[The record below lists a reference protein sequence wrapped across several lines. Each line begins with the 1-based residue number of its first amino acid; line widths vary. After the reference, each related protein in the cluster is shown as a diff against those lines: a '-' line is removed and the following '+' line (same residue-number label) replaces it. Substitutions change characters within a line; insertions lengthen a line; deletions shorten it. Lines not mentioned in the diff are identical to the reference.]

1 MTNTNNKTIY
11 FDMDGT
17 LAGLFFVKDFQKKL
31 SNGDVSPY
39 LEARPLYNV
48 EEMTEVITQ
57 LKNKGYKIGVISYV
71 STTPRE
77 ARKAKK
83 EWLKRYFPF
92 ATEVHIIQ
100 EYTTKYKVAKDK
112 GGILVDDAKKNREAW
127 QGLSINAYR
136 VNLVKELQ
144 ALL

>member
-1 MTNTNNKTIY
+1 MTKTNKTIY

-17 LAGLFFVKDFQKKL
+17 LAGLFFVKDFSKKL
-31 SNGDVSPY
+31 ANRDMSPY
-39 LEARPLYNV
+39 LDAQPLYNV
-48 EEMTEVITQ
+48 EEMANVISQ
-57 LKNKGYKIGVISYV
+57 LQERGYQIGIISYV
-71 STTPRE
+71 SKTPRE

-92 ATEVHIIQ
+92 ATEIHIIQ

-112 GGILVDDAKKNREAW
+112 NGILVDDAKKNRDAW

-136 VNLVKELQ
+136 ANLVKELQ

>member
-1 MTNTNNKTIY
+1 MTKTNKTIY

-17 LAGLFFVKDFQKKL
+17 LAGLFYVKDFSKKL
-31 SNGDVSPY
+31 ANGDMSPY
-39 LEARPLYNV
+39 LDAQPLYNV
-48 EEMTEVITQ
+48 EEMANVISQ
-57 LKNKGYKIGVISYV
+57 LQERGYQIGIISYV
-71 STTPRE
+71 SKTPRE

-92 ATEVHIIQ
+92 ATEIHIIQ

-112 GGILVDDAKKNREAW
+112 NGILVDDAKKNRDAW

-136 VNLVKELQ
+136 ANLVKELQ

>member
-1 MTNTNNKTIY
+1 MTKTNKTIY

-17 LAGLFFVKDFQKKL
+17 LAGLFYVKDFSKKL
-31 SNGDVSPY
+31 ANGDMSPY
-39 LEARPLYNV
+39 LDAQPLYNV
-48 EEMTEVITQ
+48 EEMANVISQ
-57 LKNKGYKIGVISYV
+57 LQERGYQIGIISYV

-92 ATEVHIIQ
+92 ATEIHIIQ

-112 GGILVDDAKKNREAW
+112 SGILVDDAKKNRDAW

-136 VNLVKELQ
+136 ANLVKELQ

>member
-1 MTNTNNKTIY
+1 MNNTNNKTIY

-17 LAGLFFVKDFQKKL
+17 LAGLFYVKDFSKKL
-31 SNGDVSPY
+31 ANGDMSPY
-39 LEARPLYNV
+39 LDAQPLYNV
-48 EEMTEVITQ
+48 EEMANVISQ
-57 LKNKGYKIGVISYV
+57 LQERGYKIGIISYV
-71 STTPRE
+71 SKTPRE

-92 ATEVHIIQ
+92 ATEIHIIQ

-112 GGILVDDAKKNREAW
+112 NGILVDDAKKNRDAW

-136 VNLVKELQ
+136 ANLVKELQ

>member
-1 MTNTNNKTIY
+1 MKNTNNKTIY

-57 LKNKGYKIGVISYV
+57 LKNKGYKIGIISYV
-71 STTPRE
+71 STQPKASRQ
-77 ARKAKK
+77 AKK
-83 EWLKRYFPF
+83 EWLKKYFPF
-92 ATEVHIIQ
+92 ATETHIIQ
-100 EYTTKYKVAKDK
+100 EYKTKYQVAKDK
-112 GGILVDDAKKNREAW
+112 NGILVDDAKKNRETW
-127 QGLSINAYR
+127 QGHSINAFR
-136 VNLVKELQ
+136 ANLVQELK